1 MTHDRWAGIMTTA
14 LLRSSTRKPSI
25 DPMSPI
31 LCSSVSTQPQISLHL
46 LYQMQQ
52 ARFHC
57 ACDTAV
63 LRECIH
69 RRRGQVASTRRDE
82 TAEMCRSAPSSARKL
97 RITGVQGQTGVRCR
111 FNPSLP
117 ACRASPRLRL
127 PIHPCAHMTAP
138 STHAQR
144 THKAHM
150 HDAHVHCA
158 RVRTHI
164 RPQGT

>member
-127 PIHPCAHMTAP
+127 PIHAHTGRTQAH
-138 STHAQR
+138 THN
-144 THKAHM
+144 AHTKHTCM
-150 HDAHVHCA
+150 MRMFIAHVCA
-158 RVRTHI
+158 RTYVRK
-164 RPQGT
+164 GT